1 MPQTTDQQKDNH
13 DQQLKNSGNGRVL
26 SNGNVVQAHLD
37 ARGDRLKVIVK
48 LNDGV
53 QIDFPVPTSKEI
65 RDRFFYKKAKS
76 SDKPARPPN
85 KFFIFRTMFQGA
97 VDTFKLQVPI
107 VSGIASE
114 IWRKSS
120 VEVKEVFT
128 RLSNIAKTEH
138 GEINPGYV
146 YKPHRKQ
153 SQSHDIDKNFDIV
166 SHEKIDVDSSSSP
179 SSSTPSSPC
188 TPTLPLWASTYPSK
202 HPETLPHSNLST
214 QQQLPHFNLT
224 PPFTINDLSQI
235 SDSYP
240 ATFIQPQQLTYLS
253 FNDNNIQHFV
263 PQQMLQSR
271 SDSSIDQIPL
281 GSYPDSFQFYH
292 VSPSGSPTYS
302 LTNDVLVDQNCSLR
316 LQPSD
321 YNNDGNG
328 NSIMRS
334 APLPYSM
341 DYFHPMHH
349 DSSHIIDNPIQSVSQ
364 FSQFSP
370 NFNDVIPGSSIISGR
385 QHFNVDEVISRPQD
399 PIQLE
404 PSNVNFSQNI
414 PSQTLQHN
422 NHTLLRD
429 DDFFLD
435 TMNDDAIV
443 IKNLKEEDFN

>member
-1 MPQTTDQQKDNH
+1 MPQTTDHQKDNH
-13 DQQLKNSGNGRVL
+13 DQQLKNSDNGRVL

-138 GEINPGYV
+138 AEINPGYV

-153 SQSHDIDKNFDIV
+153 SQSQDIDKNFDMV
-166 SHEKIDVDSSSSP
+166 SNEKIDVDSSSSP

-214 QQQLPHFNLT
+214 QQQLPHFNPT
-224 PPFTINDLSQI
+224 PPFTMNDLSQI

-253 FNDNNIQHFV
+253 FNDQHLIS
-263 PQQMLQSR
+263 QQMLQSR

-281 GSYPDSFQFYH
+281 VSYPDSFQLYH

-321 YNNDGNG
+321 YNNNDG

-334 APLPYSM
+334 VPLPYSM
-341 DYFHPMHH
+341 EYFHPMHHHH
-349 DSSHIIDNPIQSVSQ
+349 DSSHIIDDPIQSVSPQ
-364 FSQFSP
+364 FSQFPP
-370 NFNDVIPGSSIISGR
+370 NFNNVIPESSVISGR

-399 PIQLE
+399 PIQLDH
-404 PSNVNFSQNI
+404 NFSQNI
-414 PSQTLQHN
+414 PSN
-422 NHTLLRD
+422 ISHTLLRD

>member
-1 MPQTTDQQKDNH
+1 MTQTTKQQKDNH
-13 DQQLKNSGNGRVL
+13 DQQPKNSANGRVL
-26 SNGNVVQAHLD
+26 SNGNVIQAHLD
-37 ARGDRLKVIVK
+37 ARGERLKVVVK

-53 QIDFPVPTSKEI
+53 QIDFPVPTSKEV

-114 IWRKSS
+114 VWRKSS

-153 SQSHDIDKNFDIV
+153 SHSQDNDKNFDIV
-166 SHEKIDVDSSSSP
+166 SPEKMNLDSIDSSPSP

-202 HPETLPHSNLST
+202 LPDTLPHSNLSG
-214 QQQLPHFNLT
+214 QQLPHFNVT
-224 PPFTINDLSQI
+224 PQFTLNDLSPN

-240 ATFIQPQQLTYLS
+240 ATFMQSQQLTYLS
-253 FNDNNIQHFV
+253 FGDTTIQHFI
-263 PQQMLQSR
+263 PQQMLQPR
-271 SDSSIDQIPL
+271 SDSSIDQIPFV
-281 GSYPDSFQFYH
+281 SHPDSFQFYQ
-292 VSPSGSPTYS
+292 VSTSGSPTYP
-302 LTNDVLVDQNCSLR
+302 LTYDVLVDQNCPLR

-321 YNNDGNG
+321 YNNDGN
-328 NSIMRS
+328 SIMS
-334 APLPYSM
+334 SVPLPYSM

-349 DSSHIIDNPIQSVSQ
+349 D
-364 FSQFSP
+364 
-370 NFNDVIPGSSIISGR
+370 
-385 QHFNVDEVISRPQD
+385 
-399 PIQLE
+399 
-404 PSNVNFSQNI
+404 
-414 PSQTLQHN
+414 
-422 NHTLLRD
+422 
-429 DDFFLD
+429 
-435 TMNDDAIV
+435 
-443 IKNLKEEDFN
+443 